1 MEQLPDISGSMS
13 VESAISVVTLQ
24 QFRGVRDKNFQKS
37 VNVYT
42 RSCYLESKTTT
53 VVYILLTYL

>member
-1 MEQLPDISGSMS
+1 MS